1 MRILICDDEKQY
13 TEQLEEKIKDYIK
26 SRGINAE
33 ITASG
38 DPESIIKSD
47 MSFDLVF
54 LDVQMPING
63 ISLAK
68 ELKKRN
74 NKMALFFVTNYDS
87 YQDEAMDLR
96 ALRYFEKPLDT
107 ERLNAGLDKALEY
120 ISEAYVDLFLPS
132 EGALKRILVDEIIY
146 VTIEERKALVL
157 TSEGS
162 YYAKESFDE
171 FCAKLPNVFFY
182 RVHKSFF
189 VNLHYVESYS
199 YSELLITD
207 GTSVPIAPRRQSEF
221 RKFWFEYLRR
231 R

>member
-13 TEQLEEKIKDYIK
+13 AEQLEEKIKDYIK

-47 MSFDLVF
+47 MSFDLAF
-54 LDVQMPING
+54 LDIQMPISG
-63 ISLAK
+63 ILLAK

-74 NKMALFFVTNYDS
+74 AKTALFFVTNYES

-96 ALRYFEKPLDT
+96 AFRYFKKPFDT
-107 ERLNAGLDKALEY
+107 ERLNAGLDKAFEY
-120 ISEAYVDLFLPS
+120 VSEAYVDLFLPS
-132 EGALKRILVDEIIY
+132 GEALKRVLVDEIIY
-146 VTIEERKALVL
+146 VTIVERKVLVL
-157 TSEGS
+157 TCEGP

-171 FCAKLPNVFFY
+171 FCDKLPNNFFY

-189 VNLHYVESYS
+189 VNLHYV
-199 YSELLITD
+199 SEWLRSKITLTD
-207 GTSVPIAPRRQSEF
+207 GTVIPVAPRRQSEF